1 MTDSKNGSPIG
12 SNSPKIDDETV
23 TGLLGTNNSLA
34 YKVHEIEK
42 HLHNVERWMGLAAS
56 PSGETHRAD
65 SDSMTPFRIDAGN
78 DTWGAWVQICGS
90 DDTPVTAGMVKL
102 DVHRIVISDVENTKT
117 LTKIQLAGGASGA
130 AALAAGDYTEIMLM
144 PEKDGKQDP
153 IDVMMPRFIAGTKG
167 WARCWVSGENTSWID
182 FFYGLH
188 EYKG

>member
-42 HLHNVERWMGLAAS
+42 HLHNNERWLGLAAA

-65 SDSMTPFRIDAGN
+65 DGVMTPFRMDGGN
-78 DTWGAWVQICGS
+78 NTWGNWLQIAG
-90 DDTPVTAGMVKL
+90 DADTPVQAGMAKFDL
-102 DVHRIVISDVENTKT
+102 HRILFSDVENTKT
-117 LTKIQLAGGASGA
+117 LTRVQIAGGASGA
-130 AALAAGDYTEIMLM
+130 AALAAGDYTEFMET
-144 PEKDGKQDP
+144 PEKDAKQEP
-153 IDVMMPRFIAGTKG
+153 VQFMMPRYAAGTKM
-167 WARCWVSGENTSWID
+167 WIRCWVSGENTSWID